1 MPELHDLELLLRA
14 PTPIIII
21 ESLEEPR
28 ILQLFN
34 RLALRLGMP
43 VSQWSVTEGI
53 RRSEAD
59 FGVQRTT
66 ADPTDALGHIKALSR
81 PGIFLM
87 LDFHPY
93 LADPTHVRLIKEIA
107 QTYDSGARTLVFVS
121 HSFPTPPELRHL
133 AARFDLRLPDR
144 QQILQLINDEAR
156 AWQARAR
163 QPVAIDG
170 KAVDQ
175 LANNLL
181 GITASDARRL
191 VRNAIEDDGAIRHD
205 DIPRTMKAKYDLIN
219 RDSVISFEYDTA
231 RFSDIAGLSALKSW
245 LEARRDHFH
254 GNRVALDRPRGI
266 MLLGVQGGGKS
277 LAAKAVAGSFGIPL
291 LRLDFATLY
300 NKYIGETE
308 KNLRLALN
316 TAETMAPCV
325 LWIDEIEKGVAP
337 DRADDGVSQRILG
350 TLLTWMAENGSRVFL
365 VATSNDI
372 QRLPPELVRKGRLD
386 EIFFVD
392 LPGKE
397 VRCEIFRI
405 HLRRRNL
412 APSQFELEPLC
423 AASEGFTGAEIEQAI
438 VAALYSVRSSEE
450 LLSTEQLLAELHR
463 TRPLSIVMAERIEQ
477 LRSWAAQRTV
487 SAD

>member
-1 MPELHDLELLLRA
+1 MPELHDLELLLRS

-28 ILQLFN
+28 ILQLFT
-34 RLALRLGMP
+34 RLVLRLGLP
-43 VSQWSVTEGI
+43 LSQWSVTEGV
-53 RRSEAD
+53 RRSEVD

-66 ADPTDALGHIKALSR
+66 SDPADALRHIKALSR

-107 QTYDSGARTLVFVS
+107 QDYSNGARTLVFIS
-121 HSFPTPPELRHL
+121 YSFSTPPELRHL
-133 AARFDLRLPDR
+133 SARFDLRLPDR
-144 QQILQLINDEAR
+144 QQIMQLINDEAR
-156 AWQARAR
+156 AWQSRSQ

-170 KAVDQ
+170 KAMEQ

-181 GITASDARRL
+181 GVTASDARRL

-205 DIPRTMKAKYDLIN
+205 DIPRAMKAKYDLID

-231 RFSDIAGLSALKSW
+231 RFSDIAGLSALKAW
-245 LEARRDHFH
+245 LEARRGHFH
-254 GNRVALDRPRGI
+254 GRHTALDRPRGI
-266 MLLGVQGGGKS
+266 MLLGVQGCGKS

-291 LRLDFATLY
+291 LRLDFARLY

-308 KNLRLALN
+308 KNLRLALS
-316 TAETMAPCV
+316 TAEMMAPCV

-350 TLLTWMAENGSRVFL
+350 TLLTWMAENDSRVFL

-372 QRLPPELVRKGRLD
+372 RRLPPELVRKGRLD
-386 EIFFVD
+386 EIFFID
-392 LPGKE
+392 LPSSE
-397 VRCEIFRI
+397 VRCDIFHI

-423 AASEGFTGAEIEQAI
+423 IASEGFTGAEIEQAI
-438 VAALYSVRSSEE
+438 VAALYSVRSSDRT
-450 LLSTEQLLAELHR
+450 LSTEHLLAELRR
-463 TRPLSIVMAERIEQ
+463 TRPLSVVMGERIEH
-477 LRSWAAQRTV
+477 LRKWASERTV
-487 SAD
+487 AAD